1 MLSEK
6 IFVSVYDYLRLCGLA
21 NVDTFKN
28 GKNYLKKKL
37 ADKLDSAD
45 IVSPWEISPDVVT
58 MNSKLH
64 LKDFQTQEEMIISL
78 VFPQDANLKRN
89 RLSILT
95 PLGISLIGCK
105 VGQQIEA
112 RIEVK
117 QLLYQPEASRDFHL

>member
-1 MLSEK
+1 MLSEN
-6 IFVSVYDYLRLCGLA
+6 IIVTAYDYLRLRGFA
-21 NVDTFKN
+21 NIDTVKK

-37 ADKLDSAD
+37 AAKLDSAD
-45 IVSPWEISPDVVT
+45 IVSPREISPDVVT

-95 PLGISLIGCK
+95 PLGISLLGCK
-105 VGQQIEA
+105 VGQQIEK